1 MFIRRQYNPIE
12 LNKLG
17 GKRARGKE
25 RDTKKK
31 RERKKERK
39 KLGWPSLFCYLPF
52 NANCMRE
59 MKERIYAQRKWKRI
73 ECEKKNNCKSVF
85 WSAVPSFSIRH
96 TPLPNDIFLYWY

>member
-1 MFIRRQYNPIE
+1 MFVRRQYNPIE
-12 LNKLG
+12 LNKLS

-73 ECEKKNNCKSVF
+73 ECEKKQLQK
-85 WSAVPSFSIRH
+85 RH
-96 TPLPNDIFLYWY
+96 LVGGSIFLCKVYPFTE